1 MADRKA
7 PPTVSISSAPVLCG
21 RRQATPAHRFGGAGG
36 NSRSLRQDHLLNPGQ
51 IFGAGEGLVD
61 HLHAG
66 PGHAVVGLDVN
77 CTHHRGVTEG
87 MVTAVATPL
96 AEGRTIASYQITVV
110 DDRDR
115 PVATA
120 RLTCLIRPLPAA

>member
-1 MADRKA
+1 MSLGALADRMGVRLIEA
-7 PPTVSISSAPVLCG
+7 RPGRVVATMPVEGNTQPFGLLN
-21 RRQATPAHRFGGAGG
+21 GGASAVLAETLG
-36 NSRSLRQDHLLNPGQ
+36 S
-51 IFGAGEGLVD
+51 IAAA
-61 HLHAG
+61 LHAG